1 MDQTGNIT
9 TGYQLIDKV
18 LKKHVFG
25 LITPLLTDEKGA
37 KYGKSVGKAVWVNP
51 KRTSPFSFYQSFI
64 RIPDTEVHRFL
75 RLFTFLPE
83 NEIEQIMQKFLS
95 KTGSRYAQERLAEI
109 VTLLVDGEEGLEMA
123 KRTTAA
129 LYSNDVTSI
138 GEMTPEEL
146 HDVFGKSAL
155 MSSLYFDP
163 KETTVLDLA
172 IKAKCFPNESEAG
185 NAIRAGAFFIN
196 SRVVTDPHRLINESQ
211 DMLPNGTSLVRV
223 GKKRYYIIKWR

>member
-18 LKKHVFG
+18 QKKHVCG

-37 KYGKSVGKAVWVNP
+37 KYGKSEGKAVWVNP
-51 KRTSPFSFYQSFI
+51 KRTSPFSFYQSFV

-83 NEIEQIMQKFLS
+83 NEIEQIMHKFLS
-95 KTGSRYAQERLAEI
+95 KTSGRYAQERLAEI
-109 VTLLVDGEEGLEMA
+109 VTLLVHGEEGLKTA

-129 LYSNDVTSI
+129 LFANDVTSI

-146 HDVFGKSAL
+146 QDVFGKSAL
-155 MSSLYFDP
+155 MCSLYFDP

-185 NAIRAGAFFIN
+185 SAIHAGGFFIN
-196 SRVVTDPHRLINESQ
+196 SQAVTDPHRLISESQ
-211 DMLPNGTSLVRV
+211 DMLPNGTTLARV
-223 GKKRYYIIKWR
+223 GKKRYYIIKWH